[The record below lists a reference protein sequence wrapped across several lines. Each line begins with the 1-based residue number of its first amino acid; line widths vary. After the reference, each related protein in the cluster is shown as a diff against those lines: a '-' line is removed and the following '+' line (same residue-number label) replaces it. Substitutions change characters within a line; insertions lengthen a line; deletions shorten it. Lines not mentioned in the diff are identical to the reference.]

1 MLLRILGGLLVVWV
15 AFIVLGAVI
24 KGLVVLAVIGAVLAL
39 GTAGYVAIRNRSR
52 RQLP

>member
-24 KGLVVLAVIGAVLAL
+24 KGLVFLAVIGAVLAL
-39 GTAGYVAIRNRSR
+39 GTVAYTAIRNRNR

>member
-24 KGLVVLAVIGAVLAL
+24 KGLVFLAVIGAVLAL
-39 GTAGYVAIRNRSR
+39 GTATYTAIRNRNR